1 MSTLG
6 RYIILTV
13 LGYTALVMLM
23 LLGVANTMLMSVL
36 ERTREVGTMMAVGLT
51 RGSVLSLFLL
61 EALVLG
67 ALGAGGG
74 FLLMNVL
81 TFALAAKGIHF
92 KPPNATMELE
102 VIPFLT
108 PGFTLVVLFIAIGGA
123 VLFALYPALRASRLR
138 PVQALAGR

>member
-1 MSTLG
+1 MGIQNGVSG
-6 RYIILTV
+6 VISVVFI
-13 LGYTALVMLM
+13 MLM

-67 ALGAGGG
+67 AMGASGG
-74 FLLMNVL
+74 FLMMNLL
-81 TFALAAKGIHF
+81 TSALAAKGLHF
-92 KPPNATMELE
+92 KPPTATMEIE

-108 PGFTLVVLFIAIGGA
+108 PGFALAVMAVAIAGA

>member
-1 MSTLG
+1 
-6 RYIILTV
+6 
-13 LGYTALVMLM
+13 
-23 LLGVANTMLMSVL
+23 
-36 ERTREVGTMMAVGLT
+36 
-51 RGSVLSLFLL
+51 VLSLFLM

-74 FLLMNVL
+74 FLLMNVI
-81 TFALAAKGIHF
+81 TFALASKGIHF
-92 KPPNATMELE
+92 KPPNATMEIE

-108 PGFTLVVLFIAIGGA
+108 PAFTLVVLFIAMGGA